1 MDDMNN
7 ISYLV
12 DLTRFALRRN
22 PIIFIALGIS
32 VLSVFLELAAMA
44 TLMPLAELSTGPAR
58 LETNL
63 FVSCIFAKLGITP
76 DAKHLLLLFLSLF
89 TLRILTQFISQ
100 VTIFH
105 VSKCLLHQLTTTS
118 FQKLLTHVPIREVE
132 RESIGSYIS
141 LVGDESFRAST
152 LFSNLSQLLTQ
163 VILAALYY
171 YFIWAYSP
179 ATAVAVAVYLL
190 VTLALTF
197 NAFRLSHRFGHI
209 QIEQSHAASSVF
221 LDGLNGLRSVRTMV
235 AEHFFSNRYRQLM
248 RDYMKTLFRIDAL
261 NLITRVGPAL
271 LLLVCAA
278 VFVLNP
284 GLAGDEL
291 TDFGFTITLV
301 LILMRFFPVVG
312 QTLAIL
318 LRVVSDT
325 RAGRDVTALIREN
338 PKTEVNDSKIST
350 HAPLEKIELVDV
362 SFSYTPNVNV
372 LEKLSLTLYKG
383 LSYAIIGRSGS
394 GKSTLMDILLGFTR
408 PDTGS
413 VFVNDLP
420 LGQDDTQSLRGRIVL
435 VPQETTI
442 FNDTVRDNISF
453 GLEVTDEEI
462 QRASNI
468 SQASEFINSLP
479 LGLNTLLTY
488 RGSNLSGGQR
498 QRIGIARALV
508 RRPNILLLD
517 ESTSALDFETR
528 NALIKALKLKM
539 REGILVFVTHDR
551 SVIES
556 VDLVIDMQSVNVI
569 EEANGSLSR

>member
-1 MDDMNN
+1 MSS
-7 ISYLV
+7 ILYLV

-22 PIIFIALGIS
+22 PIIFLALGVSI
-32 VLSVFLELAAMA
+32 LSVVLELAAMA
-44 TLMPLAELSTGPAR
+44 TLMPLAELSTGHAL
-58 LETNL
+58 LEKDL
-63 FVSCIFAKLGITP
+63 FVTRVLSWLGIAP
-76 DAKHLLLLFLSLF
+76 DAKHVLLLFLSLF
-89 TLRILTQFISQ
+89 TLRIITQFISQ

-105 VSKCLLHQLTTTS
+105 TSRSLLHQLTTTA
-118 FQKLLTHVPIREVE
+118 FQKLLTDVPIREVE

-163 VILAALYY
+163 LLLAGLYY

-179 ATAVAVAVYLL
+179 ATAIAVAVYLL

-197 NAFRLSHRFGHI
+197 NAFRLSHRFGHF
-209 QIEQSHAASSVF
+209 QIEQSQAASSVF

-235 AEHFFSNRYRQLM
+235 AEHFFSDRYRQLM
-248 RDYMKTLFRIDAL
+248 RDYVKTLFRIDAL

-271 LLLVCAA
+271 LLLLCAA

-284 GLAGDEL
+284 RLAGDEL
-291 TDFGFTITLV
+291 RDFAFTITLV
-301 LILMRFFPVVG
+301 IILMRFFPVVG

-325 RAGRDVTALIREN
+325 RAGRDVTSLIREN
-338 PKTEVNDSKIST
+338 PTTEVNDSQIST
-350 HAPLEKIELVDV
+350 QAPLEKIALVDV
-362 SFSYTPNVNV
+362 SFSYLHNVNV
-372 LEKLSLTLYKG
+372 LEKLNLTLHKG
-383 LSYAIIGRSGS
+383 RSYAIIGRSGS
-394 GKSTLMDILLGFTR
+394 GKSTLMDILLGFIR

-453 GLEVTDEEI
+453 GLAVTDEEI

-468 SQASEFINSLP
+468 SQASDFINSLP
-479 LGLNTLLTY
+479 LGLNTPLTY

-528 NALIKALKLKM
+528 NALIKALKLNMK
-539 REGILVFVTHDR
+539 EGILVFVTHDP

-569 EEANGSLSR
+569 EDANGSLSR